1 MQSVSAYGEKSASG
15 VIICYLEALKK
26 TKPSV
31 ETMCTEEALV
41 AGWEGIS
48 QKEIDDLTNG
58 AVKKYQKGGK
68 MVYEFAEEV
77 ETVQIEAEPVN

>member
-1 MQSVSAYGEKSASG
+1 
-15 VIICYLEALKK
+15 
-26 TKPSV
+26 
-31 ETMCTEEALV
+31 MCTEEALV

-48 QKEIDDLTNG
+48 QKEIDDLTKG
-58 AVKKYQKGGK
+58 AVKKYKKDGK